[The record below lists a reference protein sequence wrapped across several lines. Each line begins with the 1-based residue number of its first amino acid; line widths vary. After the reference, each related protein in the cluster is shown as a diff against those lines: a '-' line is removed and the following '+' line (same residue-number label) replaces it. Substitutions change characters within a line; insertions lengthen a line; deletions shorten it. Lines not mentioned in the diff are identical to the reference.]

1 MKRATNLPCQP
12 CHKPVCTAYDHA
24 CMRDI
29 TNADVVDTALKVITE
44 KTQNRPVPVST

>member
-12 CHKPVCTAYDHA
+12 CHKPVCTANDHA

-29 TNADVVDTALKVITE
+29 TAREVVDTALKVIAE
-44 KTQNRPVPVST
+44 KIKNRPVSA